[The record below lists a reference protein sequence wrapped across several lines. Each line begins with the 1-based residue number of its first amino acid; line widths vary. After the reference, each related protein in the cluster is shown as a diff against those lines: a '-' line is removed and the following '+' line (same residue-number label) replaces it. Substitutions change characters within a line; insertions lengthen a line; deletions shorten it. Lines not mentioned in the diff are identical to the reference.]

1 MLTPANKTDLAT
13 AIENRN
19 PYSFLN
25 TNPANQGMTL
35 PANWQSEVEEDAYV
49 TDSWKFRGQSL
60 RIKKSIRIPYN
71 YQDAHGNSVREYLV
85 IGYEGS
91 GSD

>member
-1 MLTPANKTDLAT
+1 
-13 AIENRN
+13 
-19 PYSFLN
+19 
-25 TNPANQGMTL
+25 MTL